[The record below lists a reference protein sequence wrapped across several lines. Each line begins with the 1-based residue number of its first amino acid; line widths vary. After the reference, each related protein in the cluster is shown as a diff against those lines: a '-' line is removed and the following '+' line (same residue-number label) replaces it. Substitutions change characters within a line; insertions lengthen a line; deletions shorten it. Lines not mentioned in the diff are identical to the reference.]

1 MNVNHSIQSSVTRVQ
16 LLAWKSISAK
26 PRRDNETR
34 LISCPT
40 ETKTKFFQDLQQVAL
55 KELKAV
61 RISTVPSNI
70 HFKNAFLF
78 AI

>member
-1 MNVNHSIQSSVTRVQ
+1 MNVNNSIQSSVTGVQ

-26 PRRDNETR
+26 ARRDNGTH
-34 LISCPT
+34 LISCST
-40 ETKTKFFQDLQQVAL
+40 EKKTRFFQDLQQVAL

-70 HFKNAFLF
+70 HFKNAFLS